1 MFGVNAMKSL
11 IVYEVLSRVVKDDK
25 GVIGF
30 MVKQKYKRSQPIFMS
45 IEVLT
50 FGLSNKNFEVVDVK
64 LGGNGKPRGTN
75 GFLLSKLPIAN
86 MLNKEEVENSLMIVL
101 KVILGEMCYSDT
113 KIKYSKNLSGMNL
126 TYTASFIH
134 SDYKDMEEEIA
145 EKELNK
151 TLKFYYKHLQKE
163 YKEMCDGVSGFISDN
178 GNVNVVVS
186 RLLVQEEKFL
196 R

>member
-1 MFGVNAMKSL
+1 MKAKT
-11 IVYEVLSRVVKDDK
+11 IYVALSRVVSEDK
-25 GVIGF
+25 EVIGF
-30 MVKQKYKRSQPIFMS
+30 MVKPKYKRSNPIYMS
-45 IEVLT
+45 TDVIC
-50 FGLSNKNFEVVDVK
+50 FGLQNKNFEIVDVK